1 MEDGVARNDYWA
13 NHHPDSL
20 VAVAESG
27 RNSAE
32 EESVDVRAYAAM
44 EAGKDLVPWSFRR
57 RDLRPSD
64 VQIAITHSGICHS
77 DIHLVREEWNTQNFP
92 MVPGHEIVGEV
103 TAIGSDVSRFR
114 VGQRVGVGV
123 YIDSCRTCVNCVAG
137 ESNYCLEGFVSTFAG
152 VERDGVTVTQGGY
165 STGIVVDE
173 NYVVA
178 VPEGLDSAS
187 AAPLM
192 CAGITVYAPL
202 TRFQAGP
209 GKKVGVVGLGGLG
222 HLAVR
227 FAHALGAEV
236 TVFSHSPGK
245 EADARALGADHFVLS
260 SDEAEMVARKSTFD
274 IVVNSVSAPIDPKP
288 YLSLLGLGGVFIVVG
303 LSGQPY
309 PVNAFDL
316 NAQRRMIAGSQ
327 IGSVAELQA
336 MLDFAADKGVGA
348 QVEVISAD
356 QINDAYE
363 RVVNADV
370 RYRFV
375 IDASTF

>member
-1 MEDGVARNDYWA
+1 M
-13 NHHPDSL
+13 
-20 VAVAESG
+20 
-27 RNSAE
+27 
-32 EESVDVRAYAAM
+32 DVRAYAAM
-44 EAGKDLVPWSFRR
+44 EAGQDLVPWSFRR

-77 DIHLVREEWNTQNFP
+77 DIHLVREEWNTQSFP

-103 TAIGSDVSRFR
+103 TAVGSEVSRFR

-123 YIDSCRTCVNCVAG
+123 YIDSCRTCANCVAG
-137 ESNYCLEGFVSTFAG
+137 ESNYCLEGFVPTFAG
-152 VERDGVTVTQGGY
+152 VERDGVTVAQGGY
-165 STGIVVDE
+165 STGIVIDE

-245 EADARALGADHFVLS
+245 EADARALGADHFVVS
-260 SDEAEMVARKSTFD
+260 SDDAAMASRESTFD
-274 IVVNSVSAPIDPKP
+274 IVVNAVSAPLDPKP
-288 YLSLLGLGGVFIVVG
+288 YLSLLGLGGVFVVVG

-336 MLDFAADKGVGA
+336 MLDFAAEKGVAA

-356 QINDAYE
+356 QINAAYE